1 MKKLA
6 LFGHKLEQLCNKY
19 RFQII
24 GLIIAIAGISLWQ
37 IEKNESSKQ
46 GVLYSIEIPIK
57 MDSENNRAMQHYF
70 KGEYVEAEKI
80 LSAEVTRLHQE
91 GDKVDPWYLS
101 CVLPN
106 YAATLNKFGRFEEA
120 EAAYKETL
128 AVIMAEYGKHEMAYV
143 KNQEYMARFYLEN
156 NKPELAEPL
165 FKEVAIALQNELKG
179 GGDISYRK
187 HMAEKT
193 IRDYGLLLT
202 QQGRTTELD
211 ALKLQLSKLIDG

>member
-1 MKKLA
+1 MKKLE
-6 LFGHKLEQLCNKY
+6 LFANKLEQLCNKY
-19 RFQII
+19 QLQIF
-24 GLIIAIAGISLWQ
+24 GFIIALAGIAIWQ
-37 IEKNESSKQ
+37 IERNESSAQ
-46 GVLYSIEIPIK
+46 GVLYSIDIPIN

-80 LSAEVTRLHQE
+80 LSAEVSRLHQE
-91 GDKVDPWYLS
+91 GDKADPWYLS

-128 AVIMAEYGKHEMAYV
+128 AVIMAEYGKHEMSYV

-165 FKEVAIALQNELKG
+165 FKEVAVALQGELKSDDG
-179 GGDISYRK
+179 GSYRK

-202 QQGRTTELD
+202 QQGRSAELD